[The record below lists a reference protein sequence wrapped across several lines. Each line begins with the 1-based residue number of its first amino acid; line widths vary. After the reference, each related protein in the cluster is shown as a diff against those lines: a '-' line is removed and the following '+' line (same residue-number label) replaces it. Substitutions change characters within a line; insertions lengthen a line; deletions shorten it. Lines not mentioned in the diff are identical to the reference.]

1 LISIPDGG
9 RPLLLASLASLLGA
23 LGFTDDHPGEGLYAF
38 DNQSRTVLVWRDADT
53 VYQAAKDGHDAPR
66 PDRTLKGS
74 MLRDISLGWGGL
86 AMDDNRNKLYLVSE
100 NGKVSVIHSPS
111 TRNGELSGTSQI
123 TTFNLGASGDRYG
136 SGSVFGQAANG
147 GRGGDILYL
156 WKAPN
161 EGGACVKA
169 RMPDAGDIR
178 GVALAAN

>member
-1 LISIPDGG
+1 MISIPDGG

-23 LGFTDDHPGEGLYAF
+23 LGCTDDHPGEGLYAF

-111 TRNGELSGTSQI
+111 TRNGCRRSCAT
-123 TTFNLGASGDRYG
+123 
-136 SGSVFGQAANG
+136 
-147 GRGGDILYL
+147 
-156 WKAPN
+156 
-161 EGGACVKA
+161 A
-169 RMPDAGDIR
+169 RMKRSASSMLPTSRIEAASRCAGFGTGR
-178 GVALAAN
+178 PRRQR